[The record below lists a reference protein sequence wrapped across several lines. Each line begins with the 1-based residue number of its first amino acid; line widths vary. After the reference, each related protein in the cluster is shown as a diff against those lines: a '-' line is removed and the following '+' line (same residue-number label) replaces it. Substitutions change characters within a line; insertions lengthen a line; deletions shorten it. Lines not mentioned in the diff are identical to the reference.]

1 MGRDCD
7 RQQDGL
13 GYAAAGEGNPRSAS
27 SPQRSSNPFG
37 SPNAGFAVR
46 VPGEGRKGG
55 RSYSDRRSGR
65 RGPPAGNDRRQNS
78 SAGDRCSGGFHRAEW
93 FGRPF
98 VDRSNAERHSGGH
111 DGDRQSGS
119 RKRRAIC
126 GRDSGAESA
135 GSPRAAAGMEGRAPA
150 FGSTF
155 GENPAMAERVM
166 SHPGASKR
174 QKELARAEKRRLKEE
189 RREQRRKEKA
199 DKLTGTILSEGE
211 DPDIAGIVPGPQ
223 PPLEE

>member
-78 SAGDRCSGGFHRAEW
+78 SAGDRCSGGFHLAEW
-93 FGRPF
+93 FGRPL
-98 VDRSNAERHSGGH
+98 VDRSNAQRHSGGH

-119 RKRRAIC
+119 RKRRAVC
-126 GRDSGAESA
+126 GRDSGPEPA
-135 GSPRAAAGMEGRAPA
+135 GSPRAVAGMEGGPPQRGRRSPDSLSSAELVGAARFSRLDWQGRSLAFGPA
-150 FGSTF
+150 FD
-155 GENPAMAERVM
+155 EKPAIA
-166 SHPGASKR
+166 
-174 QKELARAEKRRLKEE
+174 ARP
-189 RREQRRKEKA
+189 
-199 DKLTGTILSEGE
+199 IL
-211 DPDIAGIVPGPQ
+211 PTPRPQ
-223 PPLEE
+223 S